1 MLNRRTFVT
10 ALATTAVARP
20 FLARAAEPLVLWG
33 PPAAPSIIL
42 AQAVADG
49 LLKPFAPGATF
60 KTWKT
65 PDEMRAGISSGSMTA
80 VVVPTYVAANLYN
93 RGLDIRLAN
102 VLTKGLL
109 YVVAPSGTVTE
120 IASLKGK
127 RVAVPFRNDMPDF
140 ILRRLVAAA
149 GMQMS
154 DIAIEYPATPPE
166 ALQLLVSGRVD
177 AALLTEP
184 ASSGAILRAML
195 SLKSLERAIDC
206 QKVWASVTGAPTIPQ
221 AGLAVTDKLA
231 TQIGADGVTALQK
244 ALETTVDAILKN
256 PSHAAS
262 IGASAFDLPSP
273 IIERSIPYSNLVAQ
287 RASAARADL
296 TTLFDVL
303 AKEDPRIIGGKQPD
317 DRFYAL

>member
-1 MLNRRTFVT
+1 MLNRRTFMT
-10 ALATTAVARP
+10 ALATTAVVRP

-42 AQAVADG
+42 AQAVAEG
-49 LLKPFAPGATF
+49 LLKPFAPDATF
-60 KTWKT
+60 KTWRT

-93 RGLDIRLAN
+93 RGLGLRLAN

-109 YVVAPSGTVTE
+109 YVVAPSGSVTD
-120 IASLKGK
+120 IAGLKGK

-140 ILRRLVAAA
+140 IFRRLVAAA

-154 DIAIEYPATPPE
+154 DIAVEYPATPPE

-184 ASSGAILRAML
+184 ASSGAILRAKF
-195 SLKSLERAIDC
+195 SFKSLDRVIDC
-206 QKVWASVTGAPTIPQ
+206 QKVWTTVTGAPTIPQ

-231 TQIGADGVTALQK
+231 GQIGPDGAAALQQ
-244 ALETTVDAILKN
+244 ALEAAAASVAKN
-256 PSHAAS
+256 PSAAAS
-262 IGASAFDLPSP
+262 VAASAFDLPAP
-273 IIERSIPYSNLVAQ
+273 IIERSIPFSNLVVQ
-287 RASAARADL
+287 RASAARPDL
-296 TTLFDVL
+296 VTLFDML